1 MSCVCLC
8 WMEKK
13 TGREFKTMTF
23 SRHEKLLCDQN
34 YEIMNEFFSSSSS
47 FPVLTLTTPAPV
59 QSFFLTRIS
68 SLSSSH
74 HHQLSV
80 CFFLFLFVSASLTEP
95 TDLPVLNI
103 IVVSGSVHSRQ
114 DRSSEGFHETQ
125 RTTDG
130 TAEMRNHLGA
140 RENDIAV

>member
-1 MSCVCLC
+1 MCLC

-23 SRHEKLLCDQN
+23 SRHEKLMVVVLCDQN
-34 YEIMNEFFSSSSS
+34 YEIMNEIYSILLHLS
-47 FPVLTLTTPAPV
+47 
-59 QSFFLTRIS
+59 RS
-68 SLSSSH
+68 SLSPHQHRSRLSSLLGFH
-74 HHQLSV
+74 LSPRPIIINSLYV
-80 CFFLFLFVSASLTEP
+80 FSLFVSASLTEP

-125 RTTDG
+125 RNDG
-130 TAEMRNHLGA
+130 RHGGDEKSSWSSG
-140 RENDIAV
+140 E

>member
-1 MSCVCLC
+1 MCLC

-34 YEIMNEFFSSSSS
+34 YEIMNEFFSILLHLSRSSLS
-47 FPVLTLTTPAPV
+47 PH
-59 QSFFLTRIS
+59 QHRS
-68 SLSSSH
+68 SLSSSLGFHLSSPH

-80 CFFLFLFVSASLTEP
+80 CFFLFFFFFVSASLTEP